1 MEMINNCDVNQLKQE
16 AATLKS
22 GFGAVAWAVLEMLK
36 RGGMPQSEVQA
47 IHEKM
52 NHYFAKPSNEEC
64 NAILKV
70 VEDRLIEDKEPSGI
84 WYS

>member
-1 MEMINNCDVNQLKQE
+1 MKNANVCDLNQLKQE
-16 AATLKS
+16 ASTLKS
-22 GFGAVAWAVLEMLK
+22 GFGAVAWAVLEMFK
-36 RGGMPQSEVQA
+36 RGGMPESEIKA

-52 NHYFAKPSNEEC
+52 NHYFAQPSNVEC

-70 VEDRLIEDKEPSGI
+70 VEDRLLEDKETSGV